1 MADVPIPLPDA
12 RPARPDFPSART
24 VLRTVWIV
32 VLVVLALYLIYLLR
46 KPIGWLVVASFL
58 AIALSAPI
66 NLLSRWMKRGFAV
79 VLVYLGLLL
88 IPVLI
93 GLLIVPPIVREANQL
108 ADDLPGYVSDVR
120 DFTKK
125 NKTLQR
131 LESDYGITTKL
142 QKQAQK
148 LPDKLGGAAG
158 TLGDIGLG
166 LVNSLFAALNILILS
181 IFMVG
186 GGRRWLEWIIRQQPP
201 EHQPRLRRILDQV
214 RRAVASY
221 VAGALLQATIAGVTT
236 YFVLTILSV
245 PFAAPLAVVT
255 FLFDLI
261 PLVGATVA
269 AVAVGLVT
277 VFNDFPTTT
286 IIWAIW
292 AIVYQQVENNLIQ
305 PRIQSKAVNVEAL
318 LRPRLGPL
326 RRDAVRDPGRAAR
339 HPRRG
344 DRPDRAGRVA
354 RLPPRAARRGHGGL
368 DPHAGLSASR

>member
-1 MADVPIPLPDA
+1 MADVPVPPLPGA

-46 KPIGWLVVASFL
+46 KPIGWLVVACFL

-125 NKTLQR
+125 DKTLQR

-142 QKQAQK
+142 QKEAQK

-158 TLGDIGLG
+158 TLGDIGLS

-186 GGRRWLEWIIRQQPP
+186 GGPAVAGVDHPPATSRAPAAPAADPRPGPPRRRE
-201 EHQPRLRRILDQV
+201 LRRRGAAAGDD
-214 RRAVASY
+214 RR
-221 VAGALLQATIAGVTT
+221 GH
-236 YFVLTILSV
+236 
-245 PFAAPLAVVT
+245 
-255 FLFDLI
+255 D
-261 PLVGATVA
+261 
-269 AVAVGLVT
+269 
-277 VFNDFPTTT
+277 
-286 IIWAIW
+286 
-292 AIVYQQVENNLIQ
+292 
-305 PRIQSKAVNVEAL
+305 L
-318 LRPRLGPL
+318 LRP
-326 RRDAVRDPGRAAR
+326 DHPGRAVRGAAGGRDLPLRPHPARRRDRGRGGRRAR
-339 HPRRG
+339 HRLQ
-344 DRPDRAGRVA
+344 
-354 RLPPRAARRGHGGL
+354 RLPDHDDHLGRSGRSSTSRSRTTSSSRGSRARR
-368 DPHAGLSASR
+368 STSRASSSSSRSSSGRRCSGSRGRCSRSPSRRPSRSCWPSGSSTAAELRAEAVAASTHTPV